1 MRRALLALGAALVI
15 LLPATDASALPAQ
28 DVGIVAD
35 DVAEFGV
42 FIEEGVDEA
51 YGVTLDIDSI
61 DRAVADV
68 RATGQDGGLVILSAD
83 ASDHTSLE
91 AFTDATF
98 EELSQRGAAVDT
110 LVVVTPD
117 ETWAVSTA
125 ATSGSVDAALDA
137 SSPQFFAGEFAG
149 GYRAFFAELEPSV
162 GATTSTDA
170 PETTAS
176 GSGDDSGG
184 GIGWF
189 LPALLIGGLCLI
201 GFMFWRSR
209 RAKQQQVEL
218 DMDTARAEL
227 RDETTAASDL
237 IWELAEK
244 IVEAP
249 LDVQQLFEEASDTFQ
264 EVGEQAESVTTP
276 VEMQELIR
284 RLGRATWQ
292 LEVVE
297 ARIEGRL
304 PPPEPTAE
312 QIEVPVRE
320 NPPPPPAGR
329 RPPPPA
335 PIPPVLRRSRSR
347 KKSGLWDVL
356 GPAIGG
362 AAAGSIFRIR
372 NRSQSRS
379 RAPQQAPRSAPPP
392 RSSRSG
398 DLGGPV
404 LGGGSSSRPRR
415 KVSVEEANRGS
426 RPSSSPSSSRSSRSS
441 RSSKTSSKSSSSGR
455 VRSAGRVRDRIR
467 SAGRRRSR

>member
-1 MRRALLALGAALVI
+1 M
-15 LLPATDASALPAQ
+15 
-28 DVGIVAD
+28 AD

-42 FIEEGVDEA
+42 FIEEGVEDA
-51 YGVTLDIDSI
+51 YDVTLDIDAI

-68 RATGQDGGLVILSAD
+68 RASGQDGGLVILSAD
-83 ASDHTSLE
+83 ASDHASLE

-98 EELSQRGAAVDT
+98 AELSRRGAAVDT
-110 LVVVTPD
+110 LVVVTPN
-117 ETWAVSTA
+117 ETWAVSSAT
-125 ATSGSVDAALDA
+125 TSGSVDAALDA

-149 GYRAFFAELEPSV
+149 GYRAFFTELGPADV
-162 GATTSTDA
+162 ATTPTDA
-170 PETTAS
+170 PEATAS
-176 GSGDDSGG
+176 GGEDDSGG

-201 GFMFWRSR
+201 GFLFWRSR

-227 RDETTAASDL
+227 REETTAASDL
-237 IWELAEK
+237 IWELAER
-244 IVEAP
+244 ITAAP

-264 EVGEQAESVTTP
+264 EVGEQAETVTTP

-297 ARIEGRL
+297 ARIEGRP

-335 PIPPVLRRSRSR
+335 PVPPVLRRSRGR

-362 AAAGSIFRIR
+362 AAGSIFRSR
-372 NRSQSRS
+372 NRSQRRS
-379 RAPQQAPRSAPPP
+379 RTPQPAPRSAPRP
-392 RSSRSG
+392 RSSGGG

-404 LGGGSSSRPRR
+404 LGGGSSSPPRR

-426 RPSSSPSSSRSSRSS
+426 RPSSSSSSSRSSRSS
-441 RSSKTSSKSSSSGR
+441 RSSKTSSKSSTSGR
-455 VRSAGRVRDRIR
+455 TRSAGRIRGRIR

>member
-1 MRRALLALGAALVI
+1 MRRALLALGAALIMII
-15 LLPATDASALPAQ
+15 LSSPTLASALPTQ
-28 DVGIVAD
+28 DVGLIAD

-51 YGVTLDIDSI
+51 YGVTLDIDQI

-68 RATGQDGGLVILSAD
+68 RAGGQDGGFVILSAE
-83 ASDHTSLE
+83 ASDHTSLA
-91 AFTDATF
+91 AFSDATF
-98 EELSQRGAAVDT
+98 ADLSQRGAAVET

-117 ETWAVSTA
+117 ETWAVTGASS
-125 ATSGSVDAALDA
+125 SGSVDAALDA
-137 SSPQFFAGEFAG
+137 SSPQFFAGDFAD
-149 GYRAFFAELEPSV
+149 GYRAFFGEMSTVDPASTPADTPE
-162 GATTSTDA
+162 ATTGESND
-170 PETTAS
+170 E
-176 GSGDDSGG
+176 SGG

-189 LPALLIGGLCLI
+189 LPAFLIAGLCLI
-201 GFMFWRSR
+201 GFLFWRAR
-209 RAKQQQVEL
+209 RAKKQQVEL
-218 DMDTARAEL
+218 DMDTARIEL
-227 RDETTAASDL
+227 REETTAASDL
-237 IWELAEK
+237 IWELAER
-244 IVEAP
+244 ITEAP

-276 VEMQELIR
+276 AEMQELIR
-284 RLGRATWQ
+284 RLGQATWQ

-297 ARIEGRL
+297 ARIEGRP

-320 NPPPPPAGR
+320 NPPEPPAGR

-335 PIPPVLRRSRSR
+335 PVPPVLRRSRGR

-362 AAAGSIFRIR
+362 AAAGSIFRTR
-372 NRSQSRS
+372 KRSQSRT
-379 RAPQQAPRSAPPP
+379 RTPQPAPRSAPPP
-392 RSSRSG
+392 RSSREG

-426 RPSSSPSSSRSSRSS
+426 RPSSSRSSGSS

>member
-1 MRRALLALGAALVI
+1 MRRAMLALAAALLI
-15 LLPATDASALPAQ
+15 LSPATIAVALPAQ
-28 DVGIVAD
+28 DERLVAD

-42 FIEEGVDEA
+42 FIEEGVEDA
-51 YGVTLDIDSI
+51 YDVTLDIDTT

-68 RATGQDGGLVILSAD
+68 RGSGQDGGLVILSAD
-83 ASDHTSLE
+83 ASDHASLE

-98 EELSQRGAAVDT
+98 AELSRRGAAVET

-117 ETWAVSTA
+117 ETWAVTSTS
-125 ATSGSVDAALDA
+125 SGSVDAALDA
-137 SSPQFFAGEFAG
+137 SSADFFAGDFAD
-149 GYRAFFAELEPSV
+149 GYRAFFAEMDGADPVQVPAEEPAVPAEAPDSS
-162 GATTSTDA
+162 GEASDTD
-170 PETTAS
+170 
-176 GSGDDSGG
+176 GGG

-189 LPALLIGGLCLI
+189 LPVLLIGGLGLI
-201 GFMFWRSR
+201 GFLFWRSR

-227 RDETTAASDL
+227 RAETTAASDL
-237 IWELAEK
+237 IWELSEK
-244 IVEAP
+244 ITGAP
-249 LDVQQLFEEASDTFQ
+249 QDVQLLFEEASDTFQ
-264 EVGEQAESVTTP
+264 EVGEQFQTVTTP
-276 VEMQELIR
+276 QEMQELIR

-297 ARIEGRL
+297 ARMEGRP

-320 NPPPPPAGR
+320 NPPPPTAGR

-335 PIPPVLRRSRSR
+335 PVPPVLRRSRAR

-362 AAAGSIFRIR
+362 AAAGSIFRTR
-372 NRSQSRS
+372 NRS
-379 RAPQQAPRSAPPP
+379 RAPQPAPRSAPP
-392 RSSRSG
+392 RSSGGG

-404 LGGGSSSRPRR
+404 LGGGSSSPPRR
-415 KVSVEEANRGS
+415 KVTVEEANRGS
-426 RPSSSPSSSRSSRSS
+426 ASSGTSSSRSRRPSSS
-441 RSSKTSSKSSSSGR
+441 SKRSSSGR
-455 VRSAGRVRDRIR
+455 VRSAGRMRDRVR